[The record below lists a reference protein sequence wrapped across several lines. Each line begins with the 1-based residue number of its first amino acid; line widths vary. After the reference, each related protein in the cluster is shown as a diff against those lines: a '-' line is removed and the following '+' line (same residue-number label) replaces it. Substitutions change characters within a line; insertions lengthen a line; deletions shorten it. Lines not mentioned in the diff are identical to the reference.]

1 MPKLNKT
8 MLDRL
13 ASMMKAY
20 GGKKPAIIQE
30 TALRDPLGYTIE
42 QRRTIGRNPEHFQ
55 KLDMTPQREV
65 YQRGLENVRER
76 NIRPILSE
84 RTDKRGELSDIQ
96 KEFNRAAR
104 EAHAGM
110 RDEYYDRLENYEPA
124 NIRGGVYDE
133 EFEID
138 VPSSNDLRDYWPDD
152 YNSPDWYSD
161 KGEELD
167 EELNV
172 IEDRLNYAHSPEY
185 LMQLQRQTPR
195 YRRYQD
201 AMRQREENARLG
213 RLNAKIM
220 NLARQG
226 YSMPEIR
233 EILRMQGR

>member
-1 MPKLNKT
+1 MPKPNKT
-8 MLDRL
+8 MLDQL
-13 ASMMKAY
+13 ASWMKTS
-20 GGKKPAIIQE
+20 GRRKPEIIEQ
-30 TALRDPLGYTIE
+30 TALRDPLGYAIE
-42 QRRTIGRNPEHFQ
+42 QRRFGTATGKMPS
-55 KLDMTPQREV
+55 MTPEREV

-84 RTDKRGELSDIQ
+84 QTDRRGELSDIQ

-161 KGEELD
+161 KGAELGEELD
-167 EELNV
+167 A
-172 IEDRLNYAHSPEY
+172 IEDRLDYANSPEY
-185 LMQLQRQTPR
+185 RMELQRQSPR

-201 AMRQREENARLG
+201 AMMQRAENARLG
-213 RLNAKIM
+213 RVNATIM

-226 YSMPEIR
+226 YSIPEIR
-233 EILRMQGR
+233 EILKGGR